1 MKKLILST
9 TALLCSLGLF
19 AQTGTWSGQLEI
31 GDSHLMLEFTFD
43 GDQCTLAV
51 PAQGAKGISAQLS
64 KPLPGMIS
72 IQVPMIGASFD
83 GLMKS
88 NELIEGTFR
97 QNGLTLPLRLSPGV
111 QQRRRPQT
119 PVGPFPYTTEEVSWS
134 NGDATLS
141 GTLTLPKEFSLS
153 TPVVVLVTGSGMQNR
168 DEELMEHKPF
178 AVLADAL
185 ARQGIATLRYDDRG
199 CAQSTGN
206 FQTATT
212 YDFRDDAFGGITLL
226 RQRGFR
232 RVGVMGH
239 SEGGTIALLLA
250 SEGKVDFAISLAGMA
265 LSGKETLIQQNRD
278 IMLASQVPQ
287 ATVDLYCQ
295 ALDEIFTATINN
307 KGFTN
312 ANAYKGLGP
321 QLQNN
326 LYAVVDQ
333 AQSPWFRSFLAINP
347 EKELKKIHCPLLA
360 LNGTKDIQ
368 VNAERNLAVIQ
379 QEVPQATV
387 RSFPDLNHLF
397 QHCTTGMVNEYIEI
411 EETISPEVIQT
422 IIGWIKK

>member
-1 MKKLILST
+1 
-9 TALLCSLGLF
+9 
-19 AQTGTWSGQLEI
+19 
-31 GDSHLMLEFTFD
+31 
-43 GDQCTLAV
+43 
-51 PAQGAKGISAQLS
+51 
-64 KPLPGMIS
+64 MIS

-88 NELIEGTFR
+88 NELIEGTYR

-278 IMLASQVPQ
+278 IMLASQMPQ

-326 LYAVVDQ
+326 LYAVVDK
-333 AQSPWFRSFLAINP
+333 AQSPWFKSFLALNP